1 MVYNFF
7 LSLFQKTTKA
17 GAVDRLTDTSKYTG
31 SHKERFDDS
40 GKGKGLDGRRE
51 MDKKA
56 SEGYVGGYK
65 GMDTYDGAK

>member
-1 MVYNFF
+1 
-7 LSLFQKTTKA
+7 
-17 GAVDRLTDTSKYTG
+17 LTDTSKYTG
-31 SHKERFDDS
+31 SHKERFDES

-65 GMDTYDGAK
+65 GMDSYDETH